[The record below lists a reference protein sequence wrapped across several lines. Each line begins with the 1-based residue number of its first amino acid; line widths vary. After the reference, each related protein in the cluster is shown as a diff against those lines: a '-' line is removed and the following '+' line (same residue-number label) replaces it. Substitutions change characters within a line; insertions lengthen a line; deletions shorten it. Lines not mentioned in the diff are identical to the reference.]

1 MTKYRT
7 KIQYVSWNHGNVESE
22 KRAITKKI
30 KLENQG
36 YILINKK
43 PATTNLL
50 IYKNDN
56 YLNKGGKRWIKE
68 KKIGRMVN

>member
-7 KIQYVSWNHGNVESE
+7 KIQYVSWNHGNIESE

-43 PATTNLL
+43 PVTTNLL

-56 YLNKGGKRWIKE
+56 YLNRVEKR
-68 KKIGRMVN
+68 